1 MKTHFLF
8 NSSLSSLK
16 GRQADGLNPETE
28 GFWDVTLVL
37 CQAPSHLQG
46 GGSSTGS
53 LPGEGRHFLSGP
65 HMDLF
70 CFVCNLVEPWA
81 LHARQVLYHEVLYF
95 NIEAFILEWG
105 GLTDIE

>member
-1 MKTHFLF
+1 MKTHFFF
-8 NSSLSSLK
+8 NSFLLS
-16 GRQADGLNPETE
+16 QADGLNPETE

-53 LPGEGRHFLSGP
+53 LSGEGRHFVSGS

-70 CFVCNLVEPWA
+70 CFVCNLVGA
-81 LHARQVLYHEVLYF
+81 LGVTCQASALS
-95 NIEAFILEWG
+95 
-105 GLTDIE
+105 